1 MQSVYVIVLGKHS
14 SLQSRVVCY
23 DYSFLAGPVVCV
35 FVSFQVAFLYSFV
48 LIGFITF
55 PILFK
60 SLNKA
65 YSIQSPFGS
74 WTTTTTTAPARWG
87 PRSSCFSLDWLL
99 SRPVHSSSLL
109 FWAPFTAP
117 CLPSLHSFLDY
128 SPTFCNTSS
137 SCVLKK
143 DLWEINSMSPWNL
156 HDGLAGYR
164 NPRLKIISFSIL
176 KAFDV
181 TDVSLM
187 PVWFWL
193 LCEWPDFP
201 LGNL

>member
-109 FWAPFTAP
+109 F
-117 CLPSLHSFLDY
+117 
-128 SPTFCNTSS
+128 
-137 SCVLKK
+137 
-143 DLWEINSMSPWNL
+143 
-156 HDGLAGYR
+156 
-164 NPRLKIISFSIL
+164 
-176 KAFDV
+176 
-181 TDVSLM
+181 
-187 PVWFWL
+187 
-193 LCEWPDFP
+193 
-201 LGNL
+201 